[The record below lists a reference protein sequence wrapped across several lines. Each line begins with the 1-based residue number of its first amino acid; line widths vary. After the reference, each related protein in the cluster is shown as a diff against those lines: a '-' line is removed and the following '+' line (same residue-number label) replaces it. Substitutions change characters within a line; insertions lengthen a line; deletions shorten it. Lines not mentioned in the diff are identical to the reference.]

1 MMFGYF
7 LSQPHLT
14 MKTSLLL
21 LAGAAALTMSSCSQE
36 KTADTASTEGGTV
49 TTTTT
54 TTTVPARYTDE
65 AYNSRADR
73 IAADMAA
80 KMKFD
85 DATRTKIRTVYYNR
99 EKRFGDL
106 QSKYTSDTTGMAAEM
121 RTVYMDTDKEMK
133 GILTD
138 PTQYSAYESSRSDYY
153 EDRYMDDASAMSSD
167 DMDTTGTMNASS
179 SSSSMSSSD
188 QMSSSDNSAMA
199 SGAGVSKMKAKAD
212 DGSKL
217 KVKDN
222 GKVKTKDADGTKSK
236 TE

>member
-1 MMFGYF
+1 
-7 LSQPHLT
+7 
-14 MKTSLLL
+14 MKTSLLFL
-21 LAGAAALTMSSCSQE
+21 SFAATLGLASCSQE
-36 KTADTASTEGGTV
+36 KTTDSTTADGGTV

-54 TTTVPARYTDE
+54 TTTTPAMYTDE

-80 KMKFD
+80 KMKLD
-85 DATRTKIRTVYYNR
+85 EATRTKVRTVYYNR

-106 QSKYTSDTTGMAAEM
+106 QSKYASDTTGMAAEM
-121 RTVYMDTDKEMK
+121 RSVYNDTDTELKSVF
-133 GILTD
+133 TD
-138 PTQYSAYESSRSDYY
+138 PTQYSAYESSRTDYY
-153 EDRYMDDASAMSSD
+153 EDRYMDDAAMSSSSA
-167 DMDTTGTMNASS
+167 DMDTTGSMNS

-222 GKVKTKDADGTKSK
+222 GKVKTKDADGNKAK

>member
-1 MMFGYF
+1 
-7 LSQPHLT
+7 
-14 MKTSLLL
+14 MKTSLLFL
-21 LAGAAALTMSSCSQE
+21 SCAATLAMASCSQE
-36 KTADTASTEGGTV
+36 KTTDTTTTDGGAV

-54 TTTVPARYTDE
+54 TTTTTPAMYTDE

-80 KMKFD
+80 KMKLD
-85 DATRTKIRTVYYNR
+85 DATRTKVRTVYYNR

-106 QSKYTSDTTGMAAEM
+106 QSKYANDTTGMAAAM
-121 RTVYMDTDKEMK
+121 RSVYNDTDTELKTVF
-133 GILTD
+133 TD

-153 EDRYMDDASAMSSD
+153 EDRYMDDAAMA
-167 DMDTTGTMNASS
+167 DTTGMSSSS

-188 QMSSSDNSAMA
+188 QMSSSDNSGMA
-199 SGAGVSKMKAKAD
+199 GSTNVTKMKAKAD

-222 GKVKTKDADGTKSK
+222 GKVKTKDADGNKSK